1 MKLSELRKEL
11 KAIGFKVKVT
21 TFSFGRHATYQSLD
35 GRDQPS
41 IYFGEEHRQ
50 EWIKLIEYQSMNL
63 ARLKVLKEDEKISG
77 LLKSI

>member
-1 MKLSELRKEL
+1 MTLAQLRKEL
-11 KAIGFKVKVT
+11 KAIGYKVKVT

-50 EWIKLIEYQSMNL
+50 EWIKLIEYKLMNL
-63 ARLKVLKEDEKISG
+63 ARLKQLRADANISG
-77 LLKSI
+77 LLAE